1 MEEEK
6 KQNTDQEKKSNIWLV
21 ILIIVFFIL
30 DIFALFSFIFW
41 SNVGKILV
49 VAKPIIYL
57 YPEKDE
63 EIEVYLGYKDKIT
76 TSYPKYINGWK
87 VLAKPNGDLKDLKT
101 NKSLYSLYYE
111 SENAHEF
118 KVEKEGFC
126 IEGEKTAE
134 FLEKELAKLGLTER
148 EAEEFIIYWLPRLE
162 KNKYNYIRFATREEI
177 NKNMPLEIT
186 PKPDTE
192 IRVLMVFKGLNNKID
207 VKEQQVITP
216 KRDGFVAV
224 EWGGVEI

>member
-6 KQNTDQEKKSNIWLV
+6 KQNTDQEKKSNTGLV
-21 ILIIVFFIL
+21 IVVIVFFIV
-30 DIFALFSFIFW
+30 DIISLFSFVFW
-41 SNVGKILV
+41 SNMGKINV

-57 YPEKDE
+57 YPEKE
-63 EIEVYLGYKDKIT
+63 KEIEVYLGYKNNIT

-87 VLAKPNGDLKDLKT
+87 VQAKPNGDLIDLKT

-111 SENAHEF
+111 SENVHNF

-134 FLEKELAKLGLTER
+134 FLETKLANLGLTER

-162 KNKYNYIRFATREEI
+162 KNKYNYIRFATKEEI
-177 NKNMPLEIT
+177 SKNMPLEIM

-192 IRVLMVFKGLNNKID
+192 IRVLMVFKGLKDKMD
-207 VKEQQVITP
+207 VEEQQIITP
-216 KRDGFVAV
+216 NRDGFVAV

>member
-1 MEEEK
+1 M
-6 KQNTDQEKKSNIWLV
+6 
-21 ILIIVFFIL
+21 
-30 DIFALFSFIFW
+30 
-41 SNVGKILV
+41 
-49 VAKPIIYL
+49 
-57 YPEKDE
+57 
-63 EIEVYLGYKDKIT
+63 
-76 TSYPKYINGWK
+76 
-87 VLAKPNGDLKDLKT
+87 
-101 NKSLYSLYYE
+101 
-111 SENAHEF
+111 
-118 KVEKEGFC
+118 EKEGFC

-224 EWGGVEI
+224 ECTIYFSTPILLPLSISS